1 MPVTERRLHLFR
13 GKRQRGTAA
22 PPPKELALHCVLADI
37 CRRWLNPHWK
47 FTHLPMGEHRD
58 KATAAKLHRMGVT
71 AGWPDFLFCGPNRGV
86 FWLELKRP
94 GTGRLSEE
102 QIEMR
107 AHLIACGFT
116 YLVTSDVKDAVETL
130 TSLGILRGGISVQ

>member
-1 MPVTERRLHLFR
+1 MTDAARQLHLFH
-13 GKRQRGTAA
+13 GKHQRGQVA
-22 PPPKELALHCVLADI
+22 PAPKEFALHVVLADI

-58 KATAAKLHRMGVT
+58 KRVAAKLHRMGT
-71 AGWPDFLFCGPNRGV
+71 TGGWPDFLFCGPRQAV

-94 GTGRLSEE
+94 RRGRLSDA

-107 AHLIACGFT
+107 AHLVACGFG
-116 YLVTSDVKDAVETL
+116 YLVTDDIKDAVETL
-130 TSLGILRGGISVQ
+130 KSLGIVRGGISVQ